1 MRMTPHAVLDAVL
14 DITGCK
20 NDAAL
25 CRILDISPPILS
37 RVRAGK
43 LGVSSNIIL
52 AIHEKTHMSVANI
65 RKLMEK
71 L

>member
-1 MRMTPHAVLDAVL
+1 MKLKAHAVLDAVL
-14 DITGCK
+14 ENTGLK
-20 NDAAL
+20 SDAEL
-25 CRILDISPPILS
+25 CRFLDISPPILS
-37 RVRAGK
+37 RIRAQK
-43 LGVSSNIIL
+43 LNVSSNTIL